1 MRIAA
6 FILILLGFAV
16 IGYDAVVFL
25 DRGVFPL
32 SAIGDIWALIHRGW
46 LLLLGPA
53 IPRHVSEPLWDWVVC
68 PLLQQS
74 AAAVF
79 IGLGFAIL
87 IIRAIV
93 RRRARR
99 REGLSF
105 KRR

>member
-6 FILILLGFAV
+6 LILILLGVAV
-16 IGYDAVVFL
+16 LGHDAIVFL

-32 SAIGDIWALIHRGW
+32 SAIGDVWAMIHRNS
-46 LLLLGPA
+46 LLLLEPA
-53 IPRHVSEPLWDWVVC
+53 ITRHVSEPLWDWVVF

-74 AAAVF
+74 ASAVF
-79 IGLGFAIL
+79 IGLGLAIL
-87 IIRAIV
+87 ITRAYM

-99 REGLSF
+99 RDGLSF